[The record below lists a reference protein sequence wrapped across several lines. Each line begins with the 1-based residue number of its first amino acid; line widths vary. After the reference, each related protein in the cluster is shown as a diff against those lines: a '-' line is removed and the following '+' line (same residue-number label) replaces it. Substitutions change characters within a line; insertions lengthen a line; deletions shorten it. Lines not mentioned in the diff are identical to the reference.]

1 MARLSYCL
9 AAVPRRI
16 SEITML
22 IQILLVG
29 LMAAALVIT
38 WRRVRQRIIHVR
50 EAIAWSFVWIV
61 ASIIVLLPDITTRI
75 ANLFGVG
82 RGVDVVIYA
91 SVAILFLLIFRLF
104 LQHEKLERT
113 ISDLVRETAL
123 KDLKDRNVS
132 EEGDIVNDRT

>member
-1 MARLSYCL
+1 
-9 AAVPRRI
+9 
-16 SEITML
+16 
-22 IQILLVG
+22 
-29 LMAAALVIT
+29 MAAALVIT